1 MQLRDYPRKT
11 TSQKKKEKLIKEKAS
26 CQTAGRFFI
35 GKGGV
40 VVKLTPRQNLF
51 CLEYAASGNAT
62 EAYRKAGYKVNT
74 EGATRVNAARLL
86 TKANIQERLREI
98 AQEVATPKIANIQ
111 EIQEFLTKVMRQ
123 EQLEEEIVVVGSSDW
138 REAEIKEK
146 KPAVSTAI
154 KAAETL
160 AKIQGAFK
168 TDVNITG
175 ALPVIISGEDE
186 IAD

>member
-1 MQLRDYPRKT
+1 M
-11 TSQKKKEKLIKEKAS
+11 
-26 CQTAGRFFI
+26 
-35 GKGGV
+35 
-40 VVKLTPRQNLF
+40 KLTPRQNLF

-62 EAYRKAGYKVNT
+62 EAYRKAGYQVNT
-74 EGATRVNAARLL
+74 EGAMRANAARLL

-123 EQLEEEIVVVGSSDW
+123 EQPEEEIVIVGSSDW
-138 REAEIKEK
+138 RQAEIQEK
-146 KPAVSTAI
+146 KPSVATAI

-175 ALPVIISGEDE
+175 ALPVIISGEEE